1 MTKQRITLS
10 DLKVGEPVPWDAY
23 SAEGSLLLR
32 RGQSVPSQQA
42 LERLVEEGLF
52 LQGADASR
60 RVEVSAA
67 VSEQPTA
74 MQHLVDAQRSLAHL
88 FGHGPEQCD
97 DFQQRMA
104 RLIASVESAC
114 ALNAALG
121 ISSILLLSEVGYTV
135 KHPIDTA
142 ILTCLLARELN
153 LDDATRSAAIGAA
166 LTMNIGMCEFQDK
179 VDAIQG
185 PLNEKLVAMLHQ
197 HPRLGVDRLKRVG
210 VDDEAW
216 LDFVLQHHESLDGS
230 GYPAALRDPAISVGA
245 RIIAIADKYCA
256 MVSRRAY
263 HGPHKPHLAVRD
275 LYVKL
280 GQQIDN
286 AIAATLIRVIGVYP
300 VGTLVRLKSGEIGVV
315 TGPGQGPDTPAVHV
329 VIAKSGLFLEVA
341 SHRKTHRAEFAID
354 EVMTHEKLTTPVRM
368 ANLWGKEARCV

>member
-1 MTKQRITLS
+1 MDKQRITLS
-10 DLKVGEPVPWDAY
+10 ELKVGEPVPWDAY
-23 SAEGSLLLR
+23 SAEGALLLR

-67 VSEQPTA
+67 ASEQPTA

-97 DFQQRMA
+97 DFQQRMT
-104 RLIASVESAC
+104 RLIASVESVC
-114 ALNAALG
+114 AQNAALG
-121 ISSILLLSEVGYTV
+121 ISSILLTSDVGYTV

-142 ILTCLLARELN
+142 ILACLLARELD
-153 LDDATRSAAIGAA
+153 LDEATRNATIGAA
-166 LTMNIGMCEFQDK
+166 LTMNIGMYEFQDK

-185 PLNEKLVAMLHQ
+185 QFNEKLIAMIRQ
-197 HPRLGVDRLKRVG
+197 HPRLGVDRLKRAG
-210 VDDEAW
+210 IDDENW
-216 LDFVLQHHESLDGS
+216 LDYVLQHHESLDGS
-230 GYPAALRDPAISVGA
+230 GYPTGLRDQAISIGA

-280 GQQIDN
+280 GQQLDN
-286 AIAATLIRVIGVYP
+286 AIAATLIHVIGIYP
-300 VGTLVRLKSGEIGVV
+300 IGTLVRLKSDEIGIV
-315 TGPGQGPDTPAVHV
+315 TGPGEGPDTPAVHV

-354 EVMTHEKLTTPVRM
+354 EVMTHEKLTTPIRM